1 MGGPDTAVLFSVANT
16 VANMS
21 GVVIPM
27 IANMFRRRTGSYAS
41 LFVLC
46 AAMEAVGGLLFCKLA
61 SVTAA
66 RDNVRRRAPG
76 RIMHNDNPSS

>member
-1 MGGPDTAVLFSVANT
+1 MLSGQVGGPDTAILFSVANT

-21 GVVIPM
+21 GIVIPM
-27 IANMFRRRTGSYAS
+27 IANVFQRRTGSYAP

-66 RDNVRRRAPG
+66 RDTLIAT
-76 RIMHNDNPSS
+76 

>member
-1 MGGPDTAVLFSVANT
+1 MLPHQVGGPDTAVLFSVANT

-21 GVVIPM
+21 GVVIPVV
-27 IANMFRRRTGSYAS
+27 ANAFRRRTGSYAS

-61 SVTAA
+61 SVTVA
-66 RDNVRRRAPG
+66 RDTLVASRDRAT
-76 RIMHNDNPSS
+76 